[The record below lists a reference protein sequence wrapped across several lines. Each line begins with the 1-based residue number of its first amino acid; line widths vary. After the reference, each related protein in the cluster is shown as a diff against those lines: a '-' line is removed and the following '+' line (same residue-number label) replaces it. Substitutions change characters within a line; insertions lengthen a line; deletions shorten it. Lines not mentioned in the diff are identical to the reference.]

1 MDFTSKKI
9 NLVASSCSLWRW
21 TYTLQGDI
29 PQSLHIFTYHSN
41 VITVS
46 AASIFNSQ
54 MHPKDLHPAHD
65 YLVPNFFLLLLLQ
78 WAALLQTL
86 STIFIH
92 WILHWCKK
100 TLNVSVPSETMIS
113 TYPQQRLILK
123 NETFFYFFF
132 NYSLH

>member
-1 MDFTSKKI
+1 
-9 NLVASSCSLWRW
+9 
-21 TYTLQGDI
+21 
-29 PQSLHIFTYHSN
+29 
-41 VITVS
+41 
-46 AASIFNSQ
+46 

-65 YLVPNFFLLLLLQ
+65 YLVPNFLLLLLLQ

-86 STIFIH
+86 STIFIR
-92 WILHWCKK
+92 WILHWCTK

-123 NETFFYFFF
+123 NETFFF